1 MRSRLHSLA
10 RPANTQRTTRLLQ
23 LSSLALLGIGVLGLI
38 LGLRLY
44 FISALGAG
52 VCGVLGLSFTWH
64 RALVLFTG
72 FAWVTTA
79 FCAINLALLGTQH
92 PDDVIGWIL
101 WLFCSAA
108 ALPAAV
114 LSSTMH
120 LLRVWR
126 TGAVTEQTAP
136 LVDPVAPSLPT
147 LPPADE
153 AHAGVRPSNAPQRP
167 IWPPPDAPVG
177 AADVAGAARVA
188 SAMNSGD
195 TSGLGVNDMSGAL
208 RVGAAA
214 SKAWPPS
221 NA

>member
-1 MRSRLHSLA
+1 MSSRLTSLA
-10 RPANTQRTTRLLQ
+10 RPMNTQRTTRLLQ
-23 LSSLALLGIGVLGLI
+23 LSSLTLLGIGVLGLI

-44 FISALGAG
+44 FIAALGAG

-92 PDDVIGWIL
+92 PGDVIGWIL

-126 TGAVTEQTAP
+126 TGTVTEQTER
-136 LVDPVAPSLPT
+136 LVDPVAPSLPA
-147 LPPADE
+147 LPPAD
-153 AHAGVRPSNAPQRP
+153 GPGLRPSSAPQRP
-167 IWPPPDAPVG
+167 IWPPQDAPVG

-188 SAMNSGD
+188 AAYNSGD
-195 TSGLGVNDMSGAL
+195 TSGLRVNDISGAC